1 MLKLNC
7 MFLLIAAVA
16 QLPMSCSFLSP
27 STMNHQIPRQLLAA
41 SSSDDF
47 MVTSNHRRT
56 ILSGPLIFTA
66 GTILSTV
73 FDNKAALA
81 ADGQLSVLLD
91 QIKEGSKQLE
101 AVPDL
106 IKAEKW
112 DAVRAVLVKPPLSNM
127 WTSGGANKL
136 LNKYADAI
144 GSELP
149 DGDEIAA
156 LELREDLISHLR
168 YLDMAVYNNVFNPIG
183 SEGTTGATK

>member
-1 MLKLNC
+1 
-7 MFLLIAAVA
+7 
-16 QLPMSCSFLSP
+16 
-27 STMNHQIPRQLLAA
+27 MNHQIPRQLLAA

-73 FDNKAALA
+73 VDNKAALA

-112 DAVRAVLVKPPLSNM
+112 DAGM
-127 WTSGGANKL
+127 
-136 LNKYADAI
+136 
-144 GSELP
+144 
-149 DGDEIAA
+149 
-156 LELREDLISHLR
+156 
-168 YLDMAVYNNVFNPIG
+168 
-183 SEGTTGATK
+183 